1 MQEIQFI
8 APVALHDEMLRLRN
22 EKQMDFLESLTGMD
36 WGAADEKDTPEKLR
50 GLGVVYHLESTVT
63 GERIAVKTA
72 TTNRELPEI
81 PSVSDIWK
89 IADFYER
96 EVFDYY
102 GITFIG
108 HPDMRRLYLRN
119 DWIGY
124 PMRKDNDPEK
134 DNPLCMTN
142 EETFDTTREIELNPD
157 GTIKDKETKLFGEEE
172 YVVNIGPQHPA
183 THGVMRFRVSLEG
196 EIIRKI
202 DANCGYI
209 HRGIEKMNESLTYP
223 QTLALTDRLDYLG
236 AHQNRHALCMC
247 IEKAMGV
254 EVSERVQYIRTIM
267 DELQRI
273 DSHLLF
279 FSALAMDLG
288 ALTAFFYGFRDREKI
303 LDIFEETC
311 GGRLIMNY
319 NTIGGVQA
327 DLHPNFVKRVK
338 EFIPYMRGIIHEYHD
353 IFTGNVIAQ
362 SRMKGV
368 GVLSRE
374 DAISFGCTGGTG
386 RASGWACDVRKRI
399 PYGVYD
405 KVDFKEI
412 IEPLRDLFKDEVRK
426 AGLELGIPEKLVYRQ
441 PFPGP
446 GLGIRIIGEVTAEKV
461 KMVQEADAIYR
472 EEIANAG
479 LDRSIGQYFAALTNM
494 RSVGVMGDE
503 RTYDYAIAL
512 RAVNTIDFMTAEAA
526 EIPWEVLGKVT
537 SRIVNEV
544 KGVNRVLY
552 DCTGKPPATIEFE

>member
-1 MQEIQFI
+1 MKNEERRIMQEIQFI
-8 APVALHDEMLRLRN
+8 ASAALHDEMLRLRN

-36 WGAADEKDTPEKLR
+36 WGVTDEKDAPEKLR

-63 GERIAVKTA
+63 GERIALKTA
-72 TTNRELPEI
+72 VTDRERPEI

-102 GITFIG
+102 GIVFVG

-119 DWIGY
+119 DWVGY

-134 DNPLCMTN
+134 DNPLCMAN
-142 EETFDTTREIELNPD
+142 EETFDTTQEIELTPD
-157 GTIKDKETKLFGEEE
+157 GTIKNREMKLFGEEE

-247 IEKAMGV
+247 IEKAMGI
-254 EVSERVQYIRTIM
+254 EVSDRVKYIRTIM

-279 FSALAMDLG
+279 YSALAMDLG

-353 IFTGNVIAQ
+353 IFTGNIIAQ

-386 RASGWACDVRKRI
+386 RASGWSCDVRKRI
-399 PYGVYD
+399 PYGVYE
-405 KVDFKEI
+405 KVDFQEIVYTEGDCFARYLVRMDEIMESLKI
-412 IEPLRDLFKDEVRK
+412 IEQLIDN
-426 AGLELGIPEKLVYRQ
+426 IPEGPYQEKMKPIIRVPEGSYYAAVEGSRGEFGVFLESQGDKMPYRLHYRATGLPLVAAIDTICR
-441 PFPGP
+441 GAKIAD
-446 GLGIRIIGEVTAEKV
+446 LIAIGGT
-461 KMVQEADAIYR
+461 
-472 EEIANAG
+472 
-479 LDRSIGQYFAALTNM
+479 LDY
-494 RSVGVMGDE
+494 VVPD
-503 RTYDYAIAL
+503 
-512 RAVNTIDFMTAEAA
+512 ID
-526 EIPWEVLGKVT
+526 
-537 SRIVNEV
+537 R
-544 KGVNRVLY
+544 
-552 DCTGKPPATIEFE
+552 